1 MTGTRNLRFETL
13 DLEQNGRVL
22 TVRFSHPPLNFMP
35 FSFIRDLDRLTSSV
49 DRDPTVGAVILTGG
63 IEGRCLTH
71 LESDDLDSVQ
81 KALRFPLPMWL
92 AHVMIPLLNW
102 VAGLPGVAAAL
113 ERFGGALG
121 KGTALGCRWKRL
133 TLRMNRS
140 GVIYIAA
147 INGPTLDGG
156 LEIVLAC
163 DLRYTTDAPA
173 LRISQSE
180 MLVGIS
186 PGGGGSQRI
195 VRMLGTARAI
205 EHMLE
210 AAPLTAEQALALGLV
225 HRIVPDQQLLAEAQ
239 ATGARMARRQ
249 PVAVKALKR
258 AVYFGMDRPLPQAL
272 DYELAGCAAAGV
284 TPGAR
289 RAAQPYLDDLARL
302 RDTPFLADPEP
313 WVEGTRVDLVGG
325 TALQSNTAR

>member
-1 MTGTRNLRFETL
+1 MTATRDLSFDTL
-13 DLEQNGRVL
+13 QLEQNGRVL

-35 FSFIRDLDRLTSSV
+35 FAFIRDLDRLTRSA
-49 DRDPTVGAVILTGG
+49 DRDPSVGAVILTGG

-71 LESDDLDSVQ
+71 LEAAELGSVQ
-81 KALRFPLPMWL
+81 KALRLQIPMW
-92 AHVMIPLLNW
+92 VMHLVIPVLNW
-102 VAGLPGVAAAL
+102 VVGFPGLVRAL
-113 ERFGGALG
+113 ERFGGAPG
-121 KGTALGCRWKRL
+121 RGIALGYRWKRS

-140 GVIYIAA
+140 GIVYIAA

-163 DLRYTTDAPA
+163 DIRYTTDAAP

-180 MLVGIS
+180 MLVGIA

-210 AAPLTAEQALALGLV
+210 AVPLTAAEALALGLV
-225 HRIVPDQQLLAEAQ
+225 HRIIPEQRLLAEAQ
-239 ATGARMARRQ
+239 ATAARLARRQ
-249 PVAVKALKR
+249 PLSVKALKR
-258 AVYFGMDRPLPQAL
+258 AVYFGMDRSLARAL
-272 DYELAGCAAAGV
+272 DFELAGCTAGGL

-289 RAAQPYLDDLARL
+289 RAAQPYIDDLTRL
-302 RDTPFLADPEP
+302 GDTPFLADPKP
-313 WVEGTRVDLVGG
+313 WVEGTRVDLIR
-325 TALQSNTAR
+325 TN